1 MGKPE
6 ICAAFIYEDGKNKLQ
21 IPPENYKRKRIT
33 RDEEFLEIP
42 LLDDRTK
49 SLRNGEER

>member
-21 IPPENYKRKRIT
+21 IPPENYKRKRIIYLYFT
-33 RDEEFLEIP
+33 YNLHKNEFLLIIYTIK
-42 LLDDRTK
+42 R
-49 SLRNGEER
+49 